1 VVEVPEV
8 EEEAEAEEGAEDLVE
23 AEVEEGAEDLVDVEA
38 VEEGADS
45 GALGDAAAVV
55 VLEGDE
61 VADLEVV
68 AEEVVG
74 VAEDSVDRHVALV
87 DEVVEVLDEVEEV
100 SAGADSKAIPKQ
112 FPGPLSLSL
121 SRNLNILMVGLPKP
135 NQSSSFLF
143 LADLSLFLCQSVSQ
157 CGVKKYVLSAIEA
170 FSPSMEYFILTSV

>member
-1 VVEVPEV
+1 M

-23 AEVEEGAEDLVDVEA
+23 AEVEEGVEDLVDVEA

-87 DEVVEVLDEVEEV
+87 DEGVEV
-100 SAGADSKAIPKQ
+100 SAGADSKAFPRQ
-112 FPGPLSLSL
+112 FPDPLSLSRYL
-121 SRNLNILMVGLPKP
+121 VIS
-135 NQSSSFLF
+135 
-143 LADLSLFLCQSVSQ
+143 
-157 CGVKKYVLSAIEA
+157 
-170 FSPSMEYFILTSV
+170 